1 MATPILVDN
10 EFHAFQKLIFKEAGI
25 DLNDKKKLLVQSR
38 LLKRIMHYKLS
49 SYADYLRLVQ
59 INSVELAEMV
69 NLLTT
74 NETYFF
80 REIEHYEFLQK
91 NIIPNH
97 PYKQKFRVWS
107 AASSVGAEAYSTAML
122 LDQLL
127 AKEDWE
133 IYGTD
138 INSEV
143 VKKARVGLFPEKW
156 VDKIPTELRSLYCL
170 KGKGDYQGKFLIDR
184 SLIENMRF
192 EVGNLLAPDKSIG
205 KFDLIFLRNVLIYFD
220 DATKQ
225 KVVDNVVEHLLP
237 GGYFFIS
244 HTENLNMIK
253 TPKLEQ
259 IKTAIYR
266 KKG

>member
-1 MATPILVDN
+1 MASPKLLDN
-10 EFHAFQKLIFKEAGI
+10 EFQAFQKLIFKEAGI
-25 DLNDKKKLLVQSR
+25 DLNDTKKLLVQSR
-38 LLKRIMHYKLS
+38 LLKRIIHYKLK

-59 INSVELAEMV
+59 INPTERSEMV

-91 NIIPNH
+91 EIIPNH

-122 LDQLL
+122 LDQMM
-127 AKEDWE
+127 AKTDWE
-133 IYGTD
+133 VYGTD

-143 VKKARVGLFPEKW
+143 VKKARIGLFPASW
-156 VDKIPTELRSLYCL
+156 VNKIPAELRSLYCL
-170 KGKGDYQGKFLIDR
+170 KGKGNYEGKFLIDR
-184 SLIENMRF
+184 ALVPNVRF

-205 KFDLIFLRNVLIYFD
+205 KFHLIFLRNVLIYFD
-220 DATKQ
+220 DETKQ
-225 KVVDNVVEHLLP
+225 KVVDNVIEHLLP

-244 HTENLNMIK
+244 HTENLNMLNSSN
-253 TPKLEQ
+253 LEQ
-259 IKTAIYR
+259 VKTAVYM

>member
-1 MATPILVDN
+1 VASPTLLKN

-25 DLNDKKKLLVQSR
+25 NLNDKKMLLVQSR
-38 LLKRIMHYKLS
+38 LLKRIMHYKFS

-59 INSVELAEMV
+59 ISPVECSEMV

-91 NIIPNH
+91 NIINNH

-122 LDQLL
+122 LDQFM
-127 AKEDWE
+127 ARADWE

-143 VKKARVGLFPEKW
+143 VKKARIGLFPESW
-156 VDKIPTELRSLYCL
+156 INKIPIELRLLYCL
-170 KGKGDYQGKFLIDR
+170 KGKGTYKGKFLIDR

-192 EVGNLLAPDKSIG
+192 AVGNLLAPDKSIG
-205 KFDLIFLRNVLIYFD
+205 KFNLIFLRNVLIYFD
-220 DATKQ
+220 DETKQ
-225 KVVDNVVEHLLP
+225 RVLDNVAQHLLP
-237 GGYFFIS
+237 GGYLFIS
-244 HTENLNMIK
+244 HTENLNMLNSL
-253 TPKLEQ
+253 KLEQ
-259 IKTAIYR
+259 IQSAIYR
-266 KKG
+266 KKD

>member
-1 MATPILVDN
+1 MASPTLLDT
-10 EFHAFQKLIFKEAGI
+10 EFHVFQKLIFKEAGI
-25 DLNDKKKLLVQSR
+25 DLSDKKKLLVQSR
-38 LLKRIMHYKLS
+38 LLKRIMHYKLN

-59 INSVELAEMV
+59 INPVERSEMV

-80 REIEHYEFLQK
+80 REIEHYEFLQ
-91 NIIPNH
+91 NDIIKNH
-97 PYKQKFRVWS
+97 PYNQKFRVWS

-122 LDQLL
+122 LDKLM
-127 AKEDWE
+127 AKSSWE
-133 IYGTD
+133 IFGTD

-143 VKKARVGLFPEKW
+143 VKKARVGLFPESWIK
-156 VDKIPTELRSLYCL
+156 KIPAELRSLYCL
-170 KGKGDYQGKFLIDR
+170 KGKGNYEGKFLIDR
-184 SLIENMRF
+184 SLTENMHF
-192 EVGNLLAPDKSIG
+192 AVGNLLAPDTSIG

-220 DATKQ
+220 NETKQ
-225 KVVDNVVEHLLP
+225 KVVDNVIEYLLP

-244 HTENLNMIK
+244 HTENLNMINSS
-253 TPKLEQ
+253 KLEQ